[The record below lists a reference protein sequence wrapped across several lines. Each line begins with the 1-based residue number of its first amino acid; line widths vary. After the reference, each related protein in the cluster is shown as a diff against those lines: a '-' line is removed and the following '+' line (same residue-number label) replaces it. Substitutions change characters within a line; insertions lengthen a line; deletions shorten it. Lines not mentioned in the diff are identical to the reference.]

1 MLYFN
6 QFISKGWWKMLE
18 VRLLGNF
25 DIKRGKK
32 TVSIPSRSAQSLF
45 AFLILNAGTAYRRE
59 KLAGQLWPDST
70 EESARDYLRHALWR
84 IRRALQA
91 ASAGSYL
98 QSDDLTIAF
107 NRSPDY
113 WLDAAAL
120 REAKEMGPIDQLA
133 EALSGYAGELLPG
146 FYDEW
151 AVLEREHLQAVYER
165 KVGCLL
171 DLLNQAG
178 RWQDVREWAE
188 KWIAFGQRPEPAYQ
202 ALMSAHGANGDMSKV
217 AATYERCVKS
227 LREFGVEPSEHTK
240 ALYDNIKSGRHSTAV
255 ARALTPVPPRP
266 VSASNIPVLLTSF
279 IGREGD
285 LKKIAKL
292 LSASRFLTLT
302 GPGGVGKTRLAI
314 ETARKLAKKLK
325 DGVVWVSLV
334 GVADSKL
341 IPQEIGQSLQVREL
355 PSESLVQTLIAH
367 LKPRELLLVLDN
379 CEHLVQGCAQISEQ
393 LLAAC
398 PGLRILATS
407 TEALGL
413 FNEMIWQVPSLS
425 LPDAQR
431 PVSIKEL
438 RDIESIRLFEE
449 RAQKVKAGFAVDER
463 NADWVVQ
470 ICQRLDGIPL
480 AIELAAARTRVLSV
494 EEIASRLDDR
504 FSLLTAGSRTA
515 IPRHQT
521 LRATVDWSYGLLSE
535 RERVVFRR
543 LAVFEAGWTLE
554 AAESVI
560 AHDALGRAEVLDH
573 LSRLVDKSLVIVEDR
588 EGTTRYRMLQ
598 TIHEYARVR
607 LSDAN
612 ELDRMCNMHFEYF
625 LALAESAEPEFE
637 RLSDPGWVV
646 RAETEL
652 GNFRAALTWG
662 ARRKPIGVLKMISA
676 LALFWIVRG
685 HETEGRRYSLDALH
699 QSSELQMDQMETS
712 LEGTVTRAKGLQ
724 ALARMMYS
732 QGDNSHAVAYSEEA
746 AHLARELGDKSL
758 LADVLGWELLGRI
771 VLGDV
776 VGAEEL
782 AQEDLTAANATGS
795 KWLIGLAQAMLGQ
808 VLALTRID
816 FEAGRKYAEQGISL
830 LREGGNMWAAA
841 MTMLS
846 LGMTAKLLGRY
857 GDARLQL
864 LESLPLF
871 RNMGDRHRTN
881 IIYSELAH
889 IERLEGNIQKAEM
902 MYQKT
907 IVEWQAIG
915 HRGAVANQ
923 LECFAFIAK
932 ARGENDRAVRLLGA
946 AQCLREN
953 ASMPMSST
961 EQVEYQRAR
970 DELRNS
976 TDEWVLAEAWAD
988 GRAMSMKQAVDL
1000 ALRVDG

>member
-1 MLYFN
+1 
-6 QFISKGWWKMLE
+6 MLE
-18 VRLLGNF
+18 VRLLGQF
-25 DIKRGKK
+25 EIKHGKN
-32 TVSIPSRSAQSLF
+32 TVSVTSRPAQSLF

-70 EESARDYLRHALWR
+70 EEQARDYLRHALWR
-84 IRRALQA
+84 IRKALQA
-91 ASAGSYL
+91 VSATTYL
-98 QSDDLTIAF
+98 HANDLTVSFDASMDF
-107 NRSPDY
+107 
-113 WLDAAAL
+113 WLDARILLELPEDATL
-120 REAKEMGPIDQLA
+120 EELKRVLA
-133 EALSGYAGELLPG
+133 ECSSELLPG

-151 AVLEREHLQAVYER
+151 MVLEREHLQAVYEQR
-165 KVGCLL
+165 IGGLL
-171 DLLNQAG
+171 VQLQDMG
-178 RWQDVREWAE
+178 RWTEVINWAE
-188 KWIAFGQRPEPAYQ
+188 KWISFGQKPEAAYRY
-202 ALMSAHGANGDMSKV
+202 LMSAHAEAGDMAKV

-227 LREFGVEPSEHTK
+227 LREFGVEPSKQTK
-240 ALYDNIKSGRHSTAV
+240 ALYDNIKSGMHSKAV
-255 ARALTPVPPRP
+255 ARALTPVPARP

-279 IGREGD
+279 IGREGE
-285 LKKIAKL
+285 LKKVAEL

-314 ETARKLAKKLK
+314 ETARKLSKKLK

-367 LKPRELLLVLDN
+367 LKSKELLLVLDN
-379 CEHLVQGCAQISEQ
+379 CEHLVQGCAQISEE

-407 TEALGL
+407 IEALGL

-425 LPDAQR
+425 LPDAQM

-438 RDIESIRLFEE
+438 RAVESIRLFEE

-463 NADWVVQ
+463 NAASVVQ

-521 LRATVDWSYGLLSE
+521 LRATVDWSHGLLSE

-543 LAVFEAGWTLE
+543 LAIFEAGCTLE

-560 AHDALGRAEVLDH
+560 ADEALGRAEVLDH

-612 ELDRMCNMHFEYF
+612 EMDRMCNMHFEYF

-662 ARRKPIGVLKMISA
+662 ARRKPIGVLKMVSA

-685 HETEGRRYSLDALH
+685 HETEGRRYALDALH
-699 QSSELQMDQMETS
+699 QSSEIQMDQMETS
-712 LEGTVTRAKGLQ
+712 RERTVTRAKGLQ
-724 ALARMMYS
+724 ALARMLYS

-746 AHLARELGDKSL
+746 AHLVRELGDQGL
-758 LADVLGWELLGRI
+758 LADILGWELLGRI

-816 FEAGRKYAEQGISL
+816 FEAGRRYAEQGTSL

-857 GDARLQL
+857 GDARLQFL
-864 LESLPLF
+864 GSLPLF

-889 IERLEGNIQKAEM
+889 LERLEGNIQKAEM

-946 AQCLREN
+946 AQSLRED
-953 ASMPMSST
+953 ASMPMSSA
-961 EQVEYQRAR
+961 EQVEYQRVR
-970 DELRNS
+970 DELQNS
-976 TDEWVLAEAWAD
+976 TDERVLAEAWAD
-988 GRAMSMKQAVDL
+988 GRATSMMQAVEL